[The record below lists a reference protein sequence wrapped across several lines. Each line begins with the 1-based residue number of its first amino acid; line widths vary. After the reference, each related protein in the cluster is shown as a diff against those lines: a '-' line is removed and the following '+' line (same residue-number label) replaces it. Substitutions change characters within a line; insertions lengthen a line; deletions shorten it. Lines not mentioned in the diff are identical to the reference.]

1 MSALSSLAG
10 GFVLGF
16 AGSVHC
22 ACMCGG
28 IASGAL
34 FILNPKTPAARLR
47 TLLLLQGGRITTYAI
62 AGGVIAGVAGLTLGP
77 GTTAVTYKLLQ
88 WLSAAVL
95 IWAGMSMAGL
105 VPAVALPQTAGGGLA
120 SLSSRA
126 LAAARGRPTLAPVS
140 AGLLWGLTPCPMVYS
155 ALIPAMLTG
164 SPAGGGAFML
174 GFGLGT
180 IPAVV
185 GAALG
190 VSALSNLRQSKW
202 AQIAAGLAVAAF
214 GLFSAT
220 RAFPE
225 LAALCGLR

>member
-1 MSALSSLAG
+1 MTAILSSLAG

-16 AGSVHC
+16 AGSFHC

-34 FILNPKTPAARLR
+34 YILNPPTPRERLA
-47 TLLLLQGGRITTYAI
+47 TLLLLQGGRITTYAVAGGII
-62 AGGVIAGVAGLTLGP
+62 AGIAGLTLGP
-77 GTTAVTYKLLQ
+77 GTTAVSYKLLQ

-95 IWAGMSMAGL
+95 MWAGLSMAGL
-105 VPAVALPQTAGGGLA
+105 VPAVALPQQLGGLTT
-120 SLSSRA
+120 LSGRVLNSARNRPA
-126 LAAARGRPTLAPVS
+126 LAPLG
-140 AGLLWGLTPCPMVYS
+140 AGLLWGLTPCPMVYA
-155 ALIPAMLTG
+155 ALIPAMLTASPFGG
-164 SPAGGGAFML
+164 SAWML

-180 IPAVV
+180 VPAVV

-190 VSALSNLRQSKW
+190 VSALANIRRNRW
-202 AQIAAGLAVAAF
+202 AQVAAGLAVAGF

>member
-1 MSALSSLAG
+1 MTTIATSLAG

-16 AGSVHC
+16 AGSFHC
-22 ACMCGG
+22 ACMCGS

-34 FILNPKTPAARLR
+34 FILNPR
-47 TLLLLQGGRITTYAI
+47 TYAERISSLFLLQGGRIATYAI
-62 AGGVIAGVAGLTLGP
+62 AGAAMAGIAELTLGP
-77 GTTAVTYKLLQ
+77 GTTALTFRLLQ

-95 IWAGMSMAGL
+95 MWAGLSMAGL
-105 VPAVALPQTAGGGLA
+105 VPAIALPQTLGGLTT
-120 SLSSRA
+120 LSNRA
-126 LAAARGRPTLAPVS
+126 LASVRNYPTVAPVS
-140 AGLLWGLTPCPMVYS
+140 AGMVWGMTPCPMVYA

-164 SPAGGGAFML
+164 SPAAGATWML

-180 IPAVV
+180 LPAVV

-190 VSALSNLRQSKW
+190 VSALRDIRNSKF
-202 AQIAAGLAVAAF
+202 AQVIAGLAVAVF